1 MKGTV
6 EMRTTLNISDDVL
19 KETEELYNT
28 KNRSNAVEN
37 ALKDAIR
44 FKKLQMLTNLKGK
57 ISFDEKSVKNL
68 RSAEI
73 NETNND

>member
-1 MKGTV
+1 MRGLV
-6 EMRTTLNISDDVL
+6 EMRTTINISDDVL

-28 KNRSNAVEN
+28 ENRSNAVEN